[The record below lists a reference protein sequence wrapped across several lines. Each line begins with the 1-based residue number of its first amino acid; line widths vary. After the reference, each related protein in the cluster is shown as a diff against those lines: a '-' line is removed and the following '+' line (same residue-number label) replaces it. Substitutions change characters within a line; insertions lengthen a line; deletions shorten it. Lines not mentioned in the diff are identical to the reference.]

1 MEMISK
7 MKFICNCI
15 FLILWGVPG
24 FALSGEIEDVV
35 WIEKQKTVLKT
46 VKLDQRTEVLIDNQY
61 GDVNISL
68 WDKQEIR
75 VEVVIK
81 ADGPS
86 DSKAQEYIDQ
96 VSVIEQRK
104 DNQLQFITEINGN
117 SGNWS
122 NLKQLGHNGKNYLRI
137 DYSVSMPRHNALV
150 VKNKFG
156 QTNVPSFD
164 AVLTI
169 DSRYGGFRG
178 GHLSNQNNS
187 IKIMYGNGEI
197 TSMGGGKVD
206 VRYSNLDMV
215 RAGTIELINRY
226 GKLKIGEVKDLD
238 ASIDYSG
245 ASVNKITGSGKVKLN
260 YSGKFQINEVNAE
273 LLDIQAAFSSI
284 ILPAE
289 PATYHVTVTHGDFKY
304 PSHVDFNMKKTS
316 VPAPQRPPRPSEP
329 KKFEGTVGSSNAN
342 VPMIR
347 VVSKFGDV
355 RLKE

>member
-1 MEMISK
+1 MEMRTK
-7 MKFICNCI
+7 MKYICNCFI
-15 FLILWGVPG
+15 ILLIGIPR
-24 FALSGEIEDVV
+24 FALAEDLDEAIWV
-35 WIEKQKTVLKT
+35 EKQKTIVKT
-46 VKLDQRTEVLIDNQY
+46 VKLDRGTEVLIDNQY

-68 WDKQEIR
+68 WDKHEIK

-86 DSKAQEYIDQ
+86 DNKAQEYIDQ
-96 VSVIEQRK
+96 VTIKEFKK

-117 SGNWS
+117 SGNWTA
-122 NLKQLGHNGKNYLRI
+122 LKQLGQNGKNYLRI
-137 DYSVSMPRHNALV
+137 DYAVTMPRNNPLII
-150 VKNKFG
+150 KNKFG
-156 QTNVPSFD
+156 QTNVPTFD
-164 AVLTI
+164 AALTI

-178 GHLSNQNNS
+178 GNLSNQNNS

-197 TSMGGGKVD
+197 TSLGGGKVD
-206 VRYSNLDMV
+206 VRYSNLDME

-260 YSGKFQINEVNAE
+260 YSGRFQIDVVNAH
-273 LLDIQAAFSSI
+273 LLDIQAAFSSV

-289 PATYHVTVTHGDFKY
+289 PAAYNVTVTHGDFKY
-304 PSHVDFNMKKTS
+304 PSNVDFNFKKTANPTS
-316 VPAPQRPPRPSEP
+316 PRPPRPSEP
-329 KKFEGTVGSSNAN
+329 KNFEGTVGNPSAN
-342 VPMIR
+342 IPVIR